1 MPAFRTVKDG
11 VEIRVKVVPGASRSQ
26 LAGLLGDSLK
36 VQIAAPPEKGRANK
50 ALIDLIA
57 EVLGQ
62 TVATVKVTQGMTSPR
77 KIVKV
82 TGIGIDEVQRRLG
95 MRSK

>member
-1 MPAFRTVKDG
+1 MPVFRTVKDG
-11 VEIRVKVVPGASRSQ
+11 VEIRVKVVSGASRSQ

-57 EVLGQ
+57 ELLGQ
-62 TVATVKVTQGMTSPR
+62 TVATVRVTQGMTSPR
-77 KIVKV
+77 KIVTV
-82 TGIGIDEVQRRLG
+82 SGIGIDEVQRRLG
-95 MRSK
+95 IRSK